1 MKKALAIVLSITL
14 LLISAVSLVAC
25 IDPED
30 DQPTKYTVTFDS
42 DGGTAVASQ
51 EVESGKTVTK
61 PTDPTKENYNFG
73 GWALNGIDYVFSNP
87 VTADITLK
95 AKWVLE
101 DDIATMIT
109 LATYYTTRNADMNA
123 TGDKAYTNDN
133 LKYMYAGDD
142 NVFLLPVD
150 ARNVDFELITLK
162 AEDYNVVLK
171 ENGQTASF
179 DTYATKVDNGI
190 QFKAAA
196 VDKVFDIEVSLVN
209 AVGSVT
215 IQDVKVVDAY
225 NVYTVEDLNKVTFN
239 TFSYA
244 GENPGNPA
252 VLRSIE
258 IETNGV
264 VLQRSITVTQADLS
278 EHMYETAKES
288 DQDKP
293 LFDEIGGKA
302 LKDEVGLFGFKVKS
316 GQEYTLNGNFYSLS
330 YGDVPPVLRDAGNI
344 RETTVIDNKV
354 VPVGHIAVN
363 STFITV
369 SARSEADQTGTQ
381 FNAINI
387 NIIGNSGVADEDT
400 IMIKTGGLKGISV
413 YGGRASEGADNQNTK
428 ALFDNFHSM
437 FPKEAVLLSWTDGTF
452 VNSRTENIGESGF
465 YLWHSL
471 LKFDNSVIKG
481 TGGPAFCL
489 ATDYAGQKDLTVDRH
504 YSAVDVTETS
514 TVEAYLTGAE
524 PWFEFNMPGMGAMI
538 VTMLNN
544 GVQDKKVFPGLNA
557 FGKTITQDR
566 NGTDYF
572 NWISVSVADG
582 AFSSDAS
589 NLELLYTKTNI
600 SHVLEDNSVYKES
613 FTLNPMLVESSVNP
627 LMMVANPL
635 PTEYGLMVP
644 DATAPGGY
652 VPATN
657 CKYFSIGMFAQP
669 YIGMHAYVALT
680 LEMYN
685 YTAPV
690 Q

>member
-25 IDPED
+25 IDTED
-30 DQPTKYTVTFDS
+30 EQPTKYRVTFDS
-42 DGGTAVASQ
+42 NGGTAVASQ

-87 VTADITLK
+87 VTADITLT

-101 DDIATMIT
+101 DDIASMIT
-109 LATYYTTRNADMNA
+109 LATYYTTRNSDMNA
-123 TGDKAYTNDN
+123 TGDKAYTNDD

-171 ENGQTASF
+171 ENGTTASF

-244 GENPGNPA
+244 GENYGNPE
-252 VLRSIE
+252 VLRRIE

-264 VLQRSITVTQADLS
+264 VLQRSITITQADLS

-302 LKDEVGLFGFKVKS
+302 LKDEVGLFGFKVAA

-330 YGDVPPVLRDAGNI
+330 YQDIPPVIRDAGTI
-344 RETTVIDNKV
+344 RETTELDGKV
-354 VPVGHIAVN
+354 VPVGHIPVN

-369 SARSEADQTGTQ
+369 SARTEADQTGTQ

-387 NIIGNSGVADEDT
+387 NIIGNSGVADGDT

-413 YGGRASEGADNQNTK
+413 YGGGTTDNQNTK

-489 ATDYAGQKDLTVDRH
+489 ATDYAGQKDLSVARH

-514 TVEAYLTGAE
+514 TVEAKLTGAE
-524 PWFEFNMPGMGAMI
+524 PWFDFNMPGMGVMI
-538 VTMLNN
+538 VNMLNL
-544 GVQDKKVFPGLNA
+544 GVQNKDIFPGLNVYR
-557 FGKTITQDR
+557 KTITKAE
-566 NGTDYF
+566 NGKDYF

-582 AFSSDAS
+582 AFKSDTN

-600 SHVLEDNSVYKES
+600 SHVLEDNSVYTEA
-613 FTLNPMLVESSVNP
+613 FTFNPMLVDASVNP
-627 LMMVANPL
+627 LRMVANPL

-644 DATAPGGY
+644 DGSGGY

-657 CKYFSIGMFAQP
+657 CKYFSIGLFGQQ
-669 YIGMHAYVALT
+669 YIGLYAYVALT
-680 LEMYN
+680 LEMYD
-685 YTAPV
+685 YTPAA
-690 Q
+690 